1 MSQSIDASID
11 AMLSKHLQDIRA
23 GHDGIMKREIL
34 IIIHQAIADE
44 LEAVAMDIKPYV
56 GNGVTADLVKRVVE
70 LQG

>member
-1 MSQSIDASID
+1 
-11 AMLSKHLQDIRA
+11 
-23 GHDGIMKREIL
+23 MKREIL

-44 LEAVAMDIKPYV
+44 LEAVTMDIKPYV